1 MIKFIKS
8 FFAKK
13 TPPVV
18 EQPKVEKYV
27 APVTVAEPVVEP
39 VPVPEVSNPI
49 VKTMVITSEDSKNI
63 VAAPAYPE
71 KKKRKS
77 NKPKPTK

>member
-8 FFAKK
+8 FFTKK

-18 EQPKVEKYV
+18 QQPKVEKYV
-27 APVTVAEPVVEP
+27 APVTVAEP

-49 VKTMVITSEDSKNI
+49 VKTMVITSEESIKNI
-63 VAAPAYPE
+63 VAEPARPE

-77 NKPKPTK
+77 TKTKQTK

>member
-8 FFAKK
+8 FFTKK

-18 EQPKVEKYV
+18 QQQTVEKVTQSPVEETVVEPKVE
-27 APVTVAEPVVEP
+27 
-39 VPVPEVSNPI
+39 NPI
-49 VKTMVITSEDSKNI
+49 IHTMVITPEESIKNI
-63 VAAPAYPE
+63 VAEPARPE

-77 NKPKPTK
+77 TKTKQAK

>member
-8 FFAKK
+8 FFTKK

-18 EQPKVEKYV
+18 QQPIVQETVEKVTQSPVEETVVEPKVE
-27 APVTVAEPVVEP
+27 
-39 VPVPEVSNPI
+39 NPI
-49 VKTMVITSEDSKNI
+49 IHTMVITPEESIKNI
-63 VAAPAYPE
+63 VAEPARPE

-77 NKPKPTK
+77 TKTKQAK

>member
-8 FFAKK
+8 FFTKK

-18 EQPKVEKYV
+18 QQPIVQETVVEPKVE
-27 APVTVAEPVVEP
+27 
-39 VPVPEVSNPI
+39 NPI
-49 VKTMVITSEDSKNI
+49 IHTMVITPEESIKNI
-63 VAAPAYPE
+63 VAEPARPE

-77 NKPKPTK
+77 TKTKQAK

>member
-13 TPPVV
+13 TPSVV

-27 APVTVAEPVVEP
+27 APVTVAEP

-71 KKKRKS
+71 KKKRKP